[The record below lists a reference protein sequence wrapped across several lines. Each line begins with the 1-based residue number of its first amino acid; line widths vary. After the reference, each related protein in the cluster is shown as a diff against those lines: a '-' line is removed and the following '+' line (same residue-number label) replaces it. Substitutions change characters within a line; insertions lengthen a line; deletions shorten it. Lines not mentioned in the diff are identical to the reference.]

1 MSVSVCVSVW
11 GACPGNCFLQL
22 RLFVSFTA
30 WELSVFW
37 ARALPEIRQKSI
49 KKSCEL
55 PRKAPSKGFDGGRF
69 PYLINWSMDVFF
81 FLTKPFGINGHEK
94 Q

>member
-1 MSVSVCVSVW
+1 VSVSVCVSVW

-69 PYLINWSMDVFF
+69 PYGFDKLV
-81 FLTKPFGINGHEK
+81 NGCVLFSHK
-94 Q
+94 TVWHKWP